1 MRIRPLSR
9 FSVLLLPLPVL
20 WLTCCKAGDDAGP
33 ENPIQGLDFSMVSQ
47 VLAGEFNGAG
57 LALMLPS
64 GPPGCLSATSWDDG
78 DADGVLDDSDF
89 TFSASG
95 CRFTFDDGWGTTSG
109 AIHILDPGNDFG
121 FSATLNGLA
130 YTISVD
136 ANGGD
141 PAETRV
147 RTLHGERSVSGSPSQ
162 VTLMQDVDLTYTVTS
177 RPSAQVSETWQAV
190 FTASQGSA
198 VAFGVGA
205 RLPDGST
212 VITGPMSWTQSGA
225 TVSLSLETTVPIWF
239 DPGCQSPFP
248 SAGEVHAHV
257 VSGGPNGYVRVRWS
271 SCGGESEVDFVGA

>member
-1 MRIRPLSR
+1 
-9 FSVLLLPLPVL
+9 
-20 WLTCCKAGDDAGP
+20 
-33 ENPIQGLDFSMVSQ
+33 MVSQ
-47 VLAGEFNGAG
+47 VLQGEFSGVG
-57 LALMLPS
+57 VTLMLPS
-64 GPPGCLSATSWDDG
+64 GGPQCLTATSFDDL
-78 DADGVLDDSDF
+78 DVDGVPDDSDF

-95 CRFTFDDGWGTTSG
+95 CRFTFDGGSGTTSG

-121 FSATLNGLA
+121 FSATLNALA
-130 YTISVD
+130 YTFNLD

-147 RTLHGERSVSGSPSQ
+147 RTLNGERSVTGSPTQ
-162 VTLMQDVDLTYTVTS
+162 VTLTQDVDLTYTVTG

-190 FTASQGSA
+190 FTASQGST
-198 VAFGVGA
+198 VAFGLGM
-205 RLPDGST
+205 RLPDGET

-271 SCGGESEVDFVGA
+271 SCGGETEVDFVGA